1 MTVKDKVVVI
11 TGASSGIGAATV
23 QVLAEAGAKLVI
35 GARRT
40 ERLAELAASFTDG
53 QVLYQQTDVT
63 DQQQVKALIDLA
75 LDKFGHVD
83 VLYNNAGLMP
93 LSEMAELK
101 VNEWERMID
110 VNIKGV
116 LYGIAAVL
124 PPMIAQHSGQIITTD
139 SVAGHI
145 VHPGTAVYSG
155 TKWAIQAIMDGLRQ
169 EQAANHIKTTM
180 ISPGAVNTELFST
193 ITDPKRR
200 EAVEAD
206 EKNNGLSASD
216 VAKAVLYA
224 IDQPANVAINE
235 VLLRPVTQEC

>member
-93 LSEMAELK
+93 LSEMAE
-101 VNEWERMID
+101 
-110 VNIKGV
+110 
-116 LYGIAAVL
+116 
-124 PPMIAQHSGQIITTD
+124 HSGQIITTD

-169 EQAANHIKTTM
+169 EQAANHIKTSM

-235 VLLRPVTQEC
+235 VLLRPVTQER

>member
-11 TGASSGIGAATV
+11 TGASSGIGAATT
-23 QVLAEAGAKLVI
+23 QVLAQAGAKLVI

-40 ERLAELAASFTDG
+40 ERLAELAKPFGD
-53 QVLYQQTDVT
+53 QVRYQATDVT
-63 DQQQVKALIDLA
+63 DQQQVKALVDLA
-75 LDKFGHVD
+75 INTFGHVD

-93 LSEMAELK
+93 LSELSELK

-124 PPMIAQHSGQIITTD
+124 PHMIAQHSGQIFTTD

-193 ITDPKRR
+193 ISDPKRR
-200 EAVEAD
+200 EAVESD
-206 EKNNGLSASD
+206 EKNNGLSATD
-216 VAKAVLYA
+216 VANAVLYA
-224 IDQPANVAINE
+224 IDQPANVAVNE
-235 VLLRPVTQEC
+235 VLMRPVTQQR

>member
-1 MTVKDKVVVI
+1 
-11 TGASSGIGAATV
+11 
-23 QVLAEAGAKLVI
+23 
-35 GARRT
+35 
-40 ERLAELAASFTDG
+40 
-53 QVLYQQTDVT
+53 
-63 DQQQVKALIDLA
+63 
-75 LDKFGHVD
+75 
-83 VLYNNAGLMP
+83 
-93 LSEMAELK
+93 
-101 VNEWERMID
+101 
-110 VNIKGV
+110 
-116 LYGIAAVL
+116 
-124 PPMIAQHSGQIITTD
+124 MIAQHSGQIITTD

-235 VLLRPVTQEC
+235 VLLRPVTQER

>member
-83 VLYNNAGLMP
+83 VLYNNA
-93 LSEMAELK
+93 A
-101 VNEWERMID
+101 
-110 VNIKGV
+110 
-116 LYGIAAVL
+116 
-124 PPMIAQHSGQIITTD
+124 
-139 SVAGHI
+139 
-145 VHPGTAVYSG
+145 
-155 TKWAIQAIMDGLRQ
+155 
-169 EQAANHIKTTM
+169 
-180 ISPGAVNTELFST
+180 
-193 ITDPKRR
+193 
-200 EAVEAD
+200 
-206 EKNNGLSASD
+206 
-216 VAKAVLYA
+216 
-224 IDQPANVAINE
+224 
-235 VLLRPVTQEC
+235 

>member
-83 VLYNNAGLMP
+83 VF
-93 LSEMAELK
+93 
-101 VNEWERMID
+101 
-110 VNIKGV
+110 
-116 LYGIAAVL
+116 
-124 PPMIAQHSGQIITTD
+124 ITTL
-139 SVAGHI
+139 A
-145 VHPGTAVYSG
+145 
-155 TKWAIQAIMDGLRQ
+155 
-169 EQAANHIKTTM
+169 
-180 ISPGAVNTELFST
+180 
-193 ITDPKRR
+193 
-200 EAVEAD
+200 
-206 EKNNGLSASD
+206 
-216 VAKAVLYA
+216 
-224 IDQPANVAINE
+224 
-235 VLLRPVTQEC
+235 

>member
-23 QVLAEAGAKLVI
+23 QVLAQAGAKLVI

-116 LYGIAAVL
+116 LYGIASVL

-145 VHPGTAVYSG
+145 VHPGTAVYAG
-155 TKWAIQAIMDGLRQ
+155 TKWAIQAIMAG
-169 EQAANHIKTTM
+169 
-180 ISPGAVNTELFST
+180 
-193 ITDPKRR
+193 
-200 EAVEAD
+200 
-206 EKNNGLSASD
+206 
-216 VAKAVLYA
+216 
-224 IDQPANVAINE
+224 
-235 VLLRPVTQEC
+235 

>member
-23 QVLAEAGAKLVI
+23 QVLAQAGAKLVI

-116 LYGIAAVL
+116 LYGIASVL

-180 ISPGAVNTELFST
+180 ISPGAVNTQRFST

-200 EAVEAD
+200 DAVEHD

-235 VLLRPVTQEC
+235 VLLRPVTQER